1 MTTNQT
7 VWLITWIIV
16 LVCILIGVLVW
27 IYTGQVFVAIIA
39 APPVIHWILKRRQ
52 GRDSDEY

>member
-1 MTTNQT
+1 MTTHQT

-16 LVCILIGVLVW
+16 LVCILIGLLIW
-27 IYTGQVFVAIIA
+27 IYTGHVFVAIIA

-52 GRDSDEY
+52 GRE

>member
-1 MTTNQT
+1 MRAQQT

-16 LVCILIGVLVW
+16 LVCILIGLLVW
-27 IYTGQVFVAIIA
+27 IYTGHVFLAIVV

-52 GRDSDEY
+52 GER

>member
-7 VWLITWIIV
+7 VWLITFIV
-16 LVCILIGVLVW
+16 ILVCILIGLLVW
-27 IYTGQVFVAIIA
+27 ITTGHIFVAIVV

-52 GRDSDEY
+52 GK